1 MSILVVFV
9 ICWLPLNIINIAE
22 DFDYSIHCWKWYNI
36 TFLSC
41 HAFAMSSTCYNPLL
55 YWWLNQTFR
64 YHLVTSLHLFR
75 KTGKLND
82 PFALSLK
89 TLFKRMLINFYTMR
103 VTGL

>member
-9 ICWLPLNIINIAE
+9 LCWLPLNIINIAE

-55 YWWLNQTFR
+55 YCSLNKNFR
-64 YHLVTSLHLFR
+64 CIIDLKNDWMIFR
-75 KTGKLND
+75 GEL
-82 PFALSLK
+82 
-89 TLFKRMLINFYTMR
+89 
-103 VTGL
+103 

>member
-9 ICWLPLNIINIAE
+9 LCWLPLNIINIAE

-64 YHLVTSLHLFR
+64 YGREGTVKGRDL
-75 KTGKLND
+75 G
-82 PFALSLK
+82 
-89 TLFKRMLINFYTMR
+89 
-103 VTGL
+103 